1 LTSDSG
7 DEPDSDGSK
16 PDSDGSKPELSGEVA
31 EPDIADESIEED
43 LINDEDGAAD
53 AVVLVMPE
61 VAAEETIADIVPNA
75 ATPDDDSRA
84 GYGDEAVLDRAPGPV
99 LSSTGVEGIHA
110 GQESPSSSTDQV
122 AAITADEIPEASETW
137 DEPTTTLALPISTTP
152 FGSAPEAAEIPQTA
166 PAAAPQISAVALT
179 PYLPPGVPSV
189 PVPSPPPLAA
199 LAWTRRDADQ
209 TPLNSSAGSSARVS
223 AAATGPTMPGPGS
236 TAEVVTAASEQES
249 IFTAIGNWFQRT
261 FFAASPTFAPQSV
274 SVNIQDGASSEAFE
288 LGAEDADTDTLIY
301 TIDGKATGT
310 GTASGTLNITGE
322 SATYTPPAGWD
333 GATAY
338 TDTFTVTAS
347 DDDGGF
353 HIHGLS
359 GLLYNLTFGLIGDPG
374 HTAAST
380 VTVTAL
386 GVPTPP
392 QPPAP
397 EPEPEPPAPEPPAP
411 EPEPEPP
418 APEPE
423 PEPPAPEPEPPAPEP
438 EPPAPEPPAPEP
450 EPPAP
455 EPEPEPPAPEPEP
468 SAGPNLLQNPTF
480 SDGLSG
486 WQLSGDV
493 SSIDDG
499 GDAAVRLAATTTSD
513 ARISQRVTNLK
524 PQTLY
529 TLALTMRTSGSV
541 PSDVWGVWGVIDG
554 PQLDKTGAGQSTTLA
569 QRRLTVYTGAEAT
582 EVTVFVTAGRNSPA
596 GVVTVTDVRFV
607 EGAMDPPVIDPDA
620 PGASPPPLVSLP
632 GPGEN
637 LVSNGQFATGAQG
650 WVLDQ
655 AVLQPDG
662 TMRIAST
669 PEQTGRIA
677 QDLPM
682 LLAPNSDY
690 VLSARARV
698 DSGDA
703 TVTVASPD
711 GSLHAWQLINDNA
724 WQPVEIAFTTPDHWV
739 SVKVAAENWRG
750 DHSALYVDDLTL
762 LANGQEW
769 LDTPDPYPSPQPELF
784 DDFTNGID
792 PEHWL
797 IADKAWG
804 GDNGGVVPT
813 NVDVVDGIVR
823 LAAHGDL
830 YTGDVLGHGDRTS
843 RVGATIVTRDYYASG
858 RYEVRARVPQT
869 LGAASA
875 FWSYHY
881 IEYHPAQPE
890 YWTEPNRIRNSE
902 IDWEFPTARDD
913 GFPNDPVSFEH
924 ARANTWGG
932 KFGGEGGN
940 VSLRPNIGDLV
951 ADGEFHTYAY
961 EWHAG
966 GDGRD
971 PFVAW
976 SIDDVEVARYT
987 GESFGQDNVPHRAS
1001 RFWIGIWFP
1010 ASAYRDHVG
1019 WAGDPDFDT
1028 AYLDIDWVRVTP
1040 TYAPADTYEPETW
1053 PNGFYATPDQY
1064 PQYRIDRE
1072 QP

>member
-1 LTSDSG
+1 
-7 DEPDSDGSK
+7 
-16 PDSDGSKPELSGEVA
+16 
-31 EPDIADESIEED
+31 
-43 LINDEDGAAD
+43 
-53 AVVLVMPE
+53 
-61 VAAEETIADIVPNA
+61 
-75 ATPDDDSRA
+75 
-84 GYGDEAVLDRAPGPV
+84 
-99 LSSTGVEGIHA
+99 
-110 GQESPSSSTDQV
+110 
-122 AAITADEIPEASETW
+122 
-137 DEPTTTLALPISTTP
+137 
-152 FGSAPEAAEIPQTA
+152 
-166 PAAAPQISAVALT
+166 
-179 PYLPPGVPSV
+179 
-189 PVPSPPPLAA
+189 
-199 LAWTRRDADQ
+199 
-209 TPLNSSAGSSARVS
+209 
-223 AAATGPTMPGPGS
+223 
-236 TAEVVTAASEQES
+236 
-249 IFTAIGNWFQRT
+249 
-261 FFAASPTFAPQSV
+261 
-274 SVNIQDGASSEAFE
+274 
-288 LGAEDADTDTLIY
+288 
-301 TIDGKATGT
+301 
-310 GTASGTLNITGE
+310 
-322 SATYTPPAGWD
+322 
-333 GATAY
+333 
-338 TDTFTVTAS
+338 
-347 DDDGGF
+347 
-353 HIHGLS
+353 
-359 GLLYNLTFGLIGDPG
+359 
-374 HTAAST
+374 
-380 VTVTAL
+380 
-386 GVPTPP
+386 
-392 QPPAP
+392 
-397 EPEPEPPAPEPPAP
+397 EPEPPA
-411 EPEPEPP
+411 
-418 APEPE
+418 PE

-450 EPPAP
+450 EP
-455 EPEPEPPAPEPEP
+455 EPP
-468 SAGPNLLQNPTF
+468 AGPNLLQNATF
-480 SDGLSG
+480 TDGLSR

-493 SSIDDG
+493 SSIEDG
-499 GDAAVRLAATTTSD
+499 GDAAVRLAATATSD

-554 PQLDKTGAGQSTTLA
+554 PQLDKTGAGQSATLA

-637 LVSNGQFATGAQG
+637 LVSNGQFAPGAQG

-655 AVLQPDG
+655 AALQPDG
-662 TMRIAST
+662 TMRIVST

-698 DSGDA
+698 DVGDA

-711 GSLHAWQLINDNA
+711 GSLHAWQLINDDA

-762 LANGQEW
+762 LANGHEW

-792 PEHWL
+792 PERWL

-804 GDNGGVVPT
+804 GDNGGVVPA

-830 YTGDVLGHGDRTS
+830 YAGDVVGHGDRTS

-858 RYEVRARVPQT
+858 RYEVRARVPRA

-913 GFPNDPVSFEH
+913 GSPNDPVSFEH

-1064 PQYRIDRE
+1064 PQYRIDRD